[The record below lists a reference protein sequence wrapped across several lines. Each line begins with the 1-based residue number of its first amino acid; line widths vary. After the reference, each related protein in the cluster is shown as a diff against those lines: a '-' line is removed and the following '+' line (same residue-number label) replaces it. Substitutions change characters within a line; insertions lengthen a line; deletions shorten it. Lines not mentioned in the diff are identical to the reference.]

1 MKKRQTQDT
10 HTRYTS
16 GMADVLCALMIH
28 QQPEKL
34 EHFTLLSMED
44 TACLVSTG
52 GLWNRI
58 VYGCPHPGGGSYDL
72 NFLKTWC

>member
-28 QQPEKL
+28 QQSEKTGVFYIAEHGGHSWSSIHRRSL
-34 EHFTLLSMED
+34 EQNCLWLSSSGRRK
-44 TACLVSTG
+44 L
-52 GLWNRI
+52 
-58 VYGCPHPGGGSYDL
+58 
-72 NFLKTWC
+72 